1 MELLTFASA
10 WCFGSLDRCCREVE
24 LGHFDGIEGPPPT
37 DSALRAR
44 LCRAID
50 VEHMPFIAE
59 ICTGGDYAPASS
71 VERERHFDD
80 LQRQLDAA
88 AACGAV
94 LASCLFGS
102 DAWSFSQAVD
112 GYARALELG
121 VATGVPLSFETHRG
135 RPTFH
140 PRLTLDLLSALPELR
155 LTCDL
160 SHWCVVGERLIDQP
174 HVIDAVAAR
183 ARHMHARVGYAQ
195 GPQVPDPRVAAYRH
209 ELSAHEA
216 WWTALWRAAHARG
229 ESRFSATPEFGPD
242 GYLQSHPVS
251 GQPAADLDE
260 LNVWMSQHLR
270 QRFSELFG

>member
-140 PRLTLDLLSALPELR
+140 PRL
-155 LTCDL
+155 
-160 SHWCVVGERLIDQP
+160 
-174 HVIDAVAAR
+174 
-183 ARHMHARVGYAQ
+183 
-195 GPQVPDPRVAAYRH
+195 
-209 ELSAHEA
+209 
-216 WWTALWRAAHARG
+216 
-229 ESRFSATPEFGPD
+229 
-242 GYLQSHPVS
+242 
-251 GQPAADLDE
+251 
-260 LNVWMSQHLR
+260 
-270 QRFSELFG
+270 